1 MGNYGFI
8 KRQDEAEKDQKV
20 IDWLCDEFKKNEGV
34 DLRQDKMAFLRLKG
48 AVEKA
53 KIELSSFQQT
63 IIKLPFITADAR
75 GPKHMVITL
84 TRTKLEQL
92 VGTKRNNF

>member
-8 KRQDEAEKDQKV
+8 KHQDEAEKDQNV
-20 IDWLCDEFKKNEGV
+20 IDWLCDEFKKNEGI

-75 GPKHMVITL
+75 GPKHMNITL

-92 VGTKRNNF
+92 VGTKRNSF